1 LKSVELA
8 ISTPLSLSS
17 SVFLGTLDAIA
28 DGCAFT
34 APVHTLLPTGFA
46 VVVAIGSCDDGHVF
60 VVFAAAIVA
69 AVAFDVIAATVADGC
84 AFTAPVHT
92 LLPTGFAVVVAIGS
106 CDDGHV
112 FVVFAAAILAAVAFD
127 VIAATVADGCAFTA
141 LVQPL
146 LPTGFAVVV
155 AIVVDCD
162 IVFLFFIFIVRGSST
177 IIIFFC
183 PPKEDENKGAAVSQ
197 PADGFDLP
205 SLVRMAGFN
214 QFLMLVCAA
223 LRGCPALGGSC
234 C

>member
-60 VVFAAAIVA
+60 VVFAAAI
-69 AVAFDVIAATVADGC
+69 
-84 AFTAPVHT
+84 
-92 LLPTGFAVVVAIGS
+92 
-106 CDDGHV
+106 
-112 FVVFAAAILAAVAFD
+112 LAAVAD

-183 PPKEDENKGAAVSQ
+183 PPKEDENK
-197 PADGFDLP
+197 DLP